1 MSETTADALFPEG
14 DLEGERGCG
23 PAMRELVRW
32 WELRRLAYDV
42 VLLLVGLP
50 LTWALVRFAG
60 EKAAPGEILLAGA
73 TFFAAAN
80 ACYFLGPLAELYAGA
95 LRQAKLGREVRLL
108 LFVTGT
114 AFSVLVIGG
123 TFLLGLLSIAIP
135 PGAHW
140 PAA

>member
-73 TFFAAAN
+73 TFFAVAN
-80 ACYFLGPLAELYAGA
+80 ACYFLGPLAELYADVAQKIPVRRMGTPEDV
-95 LRQAKLGREVRLL
+95 AKA
-108 LFVTGT
+108 T
-114 AFSVLVIGG
+114 AFLISDDAGYINGVILPVEGG
-123 TFLLGLLSIAIP
+123 TLGLP
-135 PGAHW
+135 PW
-140 PAA
+140 